1 MTDNLNRV
9 TAVPIPEVKP
19 INSTLAKRS
28 DVVASANKPAVT
40 TLPLVNP
47 PVRNNIIATESR
59 VQSNV
64 KAIAAGVKAFNFS
77 ASVGDAVTL
86 VKSSIGATEALLSKK
101 VFGAGAALG
110 GVHLVSPL
118 TSLFNQELV
127 DLKQKDNQQIG
138 KLGKAVGINLI
149 SETEALNK
157 VPKKSQ
163 EEERAAGGPV
173 EKASNTALNKVPKK
187 SQEEERAAGGPVE
200 KASNTALNQI
210 NKFSGFVTLNTGLS
224 VIGQLEML
232 RRYKFLVIDS
242 SPDNFTVFDDKIK
255 DDAIVGL
262 FATCDSPSYEFGLE
276 VIKEGTWEF
285 PRKIMTS
292 VTTGNLVLKKGMFKT
307 QTSLW
312 RWVTSA
318 IRGGI
323 TRRDITIHT
332 LLKPPIVQDNGINL
346 SVAKYTLFN
355 CIPSGYNH
363 EGWDA
368 FSPDVQLYSLGIS
381 YEYFEEEAGIM
392 VVTPNNIV
400 ESEVELV

>member
-149 SETEALNK
+149 SETE
-157 VPKKSQ
+157 
-163 EEERAAGGPV
+163 
-173 EKASNTALNKVPKK
+173 ALNKVPKK